1 MKKNI
6 LFFIYFFYL
15 NNNLYCL
22 ITFFKKKINDFI
34 INKRN
39 KELENKRNKEL
50 ENLEK
55 EVKFFK
61 KIINTDRETLTN
73 ELQEDEIFI
82 SEYKDK
88 FLKEQLKEK
97 KSFETNIFEE
107 KEKLYLAIIKIE
119 EDMIKI
125 KLDENNFNLKKQELK
140 NKKKELELLKISQLK
155 NKKQFYTEQQTHL
168 QSYNDMKKRKKQNNA
183 KKNTYKIRTI
193 KEVPQ
198 NLEYSKKY

>member
-6 LFFIYFFYL
+6 LFFIYFIYL

-55 EVKFFK
+55 EVKLFK
-61 KIINTDRETLTN
+61 KIINTDRKTLTN
-73 ELQEDEIFI
+73 ELKKDEIFI

-88 FLKEQLKEK
+88 FLKQQFKEK
-97 KSFETNIFEE
+97 EIFKTSIFEE

-140 NKKKELELLKISQLK
+140 NKKKELDLLKISQLK
-155 NKKQFYTEQQTHL
+155 NEKQFDTKQQKNLESHFAL
-168 QSYNDMKKRKKQNNA
+168 KKKLKNNIN
-183 KKNTYKIRTI
+183 KKNNYKISTI
-193 KEVPQ
+193 EEVEQ
-198 NLEYSKKY
+198 NLEYSKQY